1 MRNSRFASLVAST
14 FLFAA
19 AACDPGASLPQEA
32 ADLVFLNGRVVTMDE
47 DLGEAEALAIRGYTI
62 QSVGTTAEIQ
72 ALVGSDTEVV
82 DLSGR
87 LLIPGFIEGHGHF
100 LGLGSSRM
108 ILDLVPATSWTSVVD
123 QVAAAV
129 ATAEPGEWI
138 LGRGWHQE
146 RWNPAPSPAVDGV
159 PLHEELSRISPH
171 NPVHLTH
178 ASGHASFANA
188 LAMELAGIHRNTPD
202 PDGGTIVK
210 GPDGEPTGLLRETA
224 QRLVGA
230 AQAVA
235 RQGMP
240 DEARQEE
247 LRRQVELAGEVALA
261 HGVTSFHDAGA
272 SFAEIDFFRQMAAAD
287 ALPVRLY
294 VMVRGESNERME
306 ELLPEYRTVGQ
317 GNDFLT
323 VRSIKRQID
332 GALGAHGAWLLEP
345 YDDLPTST
353 GLVLETPQDIAE
365 TARIALMH
373 GFQLNTHAIG
383 DRANQEV
390 LDIYAEAFQ
399 AHGGQDDHRWRI
411 EHAQHLHP
419 EAVGRFAELGVIA
432 SVQGIHGTSD
442 GPWVLARLGEERAR
456 SGAYLW
462 RSLLDAGVVVNNG
475 TDTPVEPINPIS
487 SFHAS
492 ATRVMVTGEAFYPAQ
507 AMSRMEALES
517 YTRANAYAAFQ
528 DDRLG
533 TLTPGKL
540 ADVVVLSHDI
550 LTVPDTEILDA
561 QADLTVV
568 GGEVRYRRQ
577 P

>member
-1 MRNSRFASLVAST
+1 MRNSRFASLVASAVILT
-14 FLFAA
+14 TG
-19 AACDPGASLPQEA
+19 ACDPSASPQEA
-32 ADLVFLNGRVVTMDE
+32 ADLVFLNGRVVTME
-47 DLGEAEALAIRGYTI
+47 EEMSEAQALAVRGHSI
-62 QSVGTTAEIQ
+62 QAVGTTAEIQ

-82 DLSGR
+82 DLDGR

-100 LGLGSSRM
+100 LGLGRSRM
-108 ILDLVPATSWTSVVD
+108 ILDLVPATSWTAIVD

-146 RWNPAPSPAVDGV
+146 RWSPAPTPAVDGV
-159 PLHEELSRISPH
+159 PLHHELSRISPD

-188 LAMELAGIHRNTPD
+188 MAMELAGIHRNTPD
-202 PDGGTIVK
+202 PAGGTIVK

-230 AQAVA
+230 AQAEA
-235 RQGMP
+235 RQGMS
-240 DEARQEE
+240 DAERHEE
-247 LRRQVELAGEVALA
+247 LRQQVRLAGEVALA

-272 SFAEIDFFRQMAAAD
+272 SFAEIDFFREMAAAD

-294 VMVRGESNERME
+294 VMVRSESNPRME

-345 YDDLPTST
+345 YEDLPSST
-353 GLVLETPQDIAE
+353 GLVLETPEDIAE

-383 DRANQEV
+383 DRANREV
-390 LDIYAEAFQ
+390 LDIYQEAFQ
-399 AHGGQDDHRWRI
+399 AHGNPEDPRWRI

-419 EAVGRFAELGVIA
+419 DDVERFAQLGVVA

-475 TDTPVEPINPIS
+475 TDTPVEPIDPIP

-492 ATRVMVTGEAFYPAQ
+492 ATRVMITGEAFYPAQ
-507 AMSRMEALES
+507 AMTRMEALKS
-517 YTRANAYAAFQ
+517 YTWANAYAAFQ
-528 DDRLG
+528 EDRLG
-533 TLTPGKL
+533 TLAPGKL
-540 ADVVVLSHDI
+540 ADLVVLSRDI
-550 LTVPDTEILDA
+550 LTVPDAEILDA
-561 QADLTVV
+561 RADLTVV

>member
-1 MRNSRFASLVAST
+1 M
-14 FLFAA
+14 
-19 AACDPGASLPQEA
+19 
-32 ADLVFLNGRVVTMDE
+32 VFLNGKVVTMDE
-47 DLGEAEALAIRGYTI
+47 GLGEVEALAIRGHTI
-62 QSVGTTAEIQ
+62 HSVGTTAEIQ
-72 ALVGSDTEVV
+72 TLVGSDTEVV
-82 DLSGR
+82 DLNGR

-100 LGLGSSRM
+100 LGLGRSRM
-108 ILDLVPATSWTSVVD
+108 ILDLVPATSWSAIID
-123 QVAAAV
+123 QVAEAV
-129 ATAEPGEWI
+129 AEAEPGEWV

-146 RWNPAPSPAVDGV
+146 RWDPAPTPAVDGV
-159 PLHEELSRISPH
+159 PLHLELSRISPD

-188 LAMELAGIHRNTPD
+188 RAMELAGIDRDTPD
-202 PDGGTIVK
+202 PAGGTIVK

-230 AQAVA
+230 AQAEA
-235 RQGMP
+235 REGMS
-240 DEARQEE
+240 DQERQEE

-272 SFAEIDFFRQMAAAD
+272 SFADIDFFREMAAED

-294 VMVRGESNERME
+294 AMVRGESNARME
-306 ELLPEYRTVGQ
+306 ELLPEYRTVGE

-345 YDDLPTST
+345 YDDLPSST
-353 GLVLETPQDIAE
+353 GLVLETPEDIAE
-365 TARIALMH
+365 TARIALLH

-383 DRANQEV
+383 DRANREV
-390 LDIYAEAFQ
+390 LDIYQEAFET
-399 AHGGQDDHRWRI
+399 HGGEGDHRWRI

-419 EAVGRFAELGVIA
+419 EDVARFAELGVVA
-432 SVQGIHGTSD
+432 SMQGIHGTSD
-442 GPWVLARLGEERAR
+442 GPWVLARLGEERAQ

-475 TDTPVEPINPIS
+475 TDTPVEPIDPIS

-507 AMSRMEALES
+507 AMTRMEALRS
-517 YTRANAYAAFQ
+517 YTWANAYAAFQ
-528 DDRLG
+528 EDRLG
-533 TLTPGKL
+533 TLAPGKL
-540 ADVVVLSHDI
+540 ADLVVLSRDI